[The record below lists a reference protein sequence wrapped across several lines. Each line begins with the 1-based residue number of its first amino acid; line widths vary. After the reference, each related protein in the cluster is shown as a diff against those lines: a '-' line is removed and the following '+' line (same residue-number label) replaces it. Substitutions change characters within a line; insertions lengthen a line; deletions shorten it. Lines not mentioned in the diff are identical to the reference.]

1 MPQRRFERDPA
12 IVTRRIGDEIVLV
25 PVRSSTGAMSEIFAL
40 NETAAL
46 VWNALAQPQSVD
58 ELSSLM
64 THEFAIDIGQAQAD
78 IAELLDMLIEAQVI
92 REVL

>member
-1 MPQRRFERDPA
+1 MPDRRFERDPA

-58 ELSSLM
+58 ELSALM
-64 THEFAIDIGQAQAD
+64 THEFAIDIGPAQAD
-78 IAELLDMLIEAQVI
+78 VAELLDLLLEAQAI
-92 REVL
+92 REVM

>member
-1 MPQRRFERDPA
+1 MPDRRFERDPA

-58 ELSSLM
+58 ELSALM
-64 THEFAIDIGQAQAD
+64 TNEFAIDSGPAQAD
-78 IAELLDMLIEAQVI
+78 IAELLDLLLEAQAI
-92 REVL
+92 REVI

>member
-1 MPQRRFERDPA
+1 MPARRFERDPA

-25 PVRSSTGAMSEIFAL
+25 PVRASTGAMSEIFAL

-46 VWNALAQPQSVD
+46 VWNALAQAQSIED
-58 ELSSLM
+58 LSTLM
-64 THEFAIDIGQAQAD
+64 VNEFAIEAGAAQAD
-78 IAELLDMLIEAQVI
+78 IVELLDLLIEAQVI

>member
-1 MPQRRFERDPA
+1 MPDRRFERDPA

-58 ELSSLM
+58 ELSALM
-64 THEFAIDIGQAQAD
+64 AHEFAIEFGPAQAD
-78 IAELLDMLIEAQVI
+78 IAELLDLLLEAQAI
-92 REVL
+92 REVM